1 MAWCRQL
8 TSHCLNQCWLTTSQ
22 VLWHS
27 QECNFTWND
36 QDIYIFDMCL
46 EMTNLTHWGRV
57 THIHVCVS
65 KLTTIISDNGL
76 LPALCQANIWTNAG
90 ILLTGPLGTNF
101 SEILIEIYTFSVKK
115 MHLMAI
121 LSRPQ
126 CVKDTN
132 ALLKGHW
139 VNTISFEGNLSSLRP
154 SDAYMR
160 Q

>member
-1 MAWCRQL
+1 
-8 TSHCLNQCWLTTSQ
+8 
-22 VLWHS
+22 
-27 QECNFTWND
+27 
-36 QDIYIFDMCL
+36 MCL
-46 EMTNLTHWGRV
+46 EMTNLNSLRLSM
-57 THIHVCVS
+57 HIHVRVS
-65 KLTTIISDNGL
+65 KLTTIVSDNGL

-139 VNTISFEGNLSSLRP
+139 VNTISLEGNFNLNSKLLQYAGTLSKL
-154 SDAYMR
+154 DELHFC
-160 Q
+160 